1 MHDISTHGTNTVKQA
16 VAGTIQKLAV
26 VDDNERAITQA
37 DAITP
42 LIPTLGAIGAN
53 RVQQVS

>member
-1 MHDISTHGTNTVKQA
+1 VKQA